1 MKRLITLVA
10 VMMGL
15 LGATTDVASAA
26 QPENCNGGTLV
37 SADYVLRGTA
47 QVGSIQLCR
56 RGDDY
61 YAMYINYGTVA
72 GGHYANA
79 ELTRYYDGVQHRWTC
94 DSQGGNKHVQAGY
107 TWCVTPSVHSPNT
120 IICNRYDC
128 R

>member
-1 MKRLITLVA
+1 
-10 VMMGL
+10 
-15 LGATTDVASAA
+15 
-26 QPENCNGGTLV
+26 
-37 SADYVLRGTA
+37 
-47 QVGSIQLCR
+47 
-56 RGDDY
+56 
-61 YAMYINYGTVA
+61 MYINYGTVA

-107 TWCVTPSVHSPNT
+107 TWCVTPSVHSPSSNVYFAGDGYLYQAQNGKYVTVGYGNT